1 VGRDGVGLG
10 AGTVAPMQRSLV
22 SKEQWLRCRGGGDHA
37 DVVQSRISKE
47 SRMPTTPK
55 GAGWKT
61 SMVPRVSMM
70 SMVSPPPLHI
80 HFQIRPYWDIRLLKE
95 FLNNVSYI

>member
-1 VGRDGVGLG
+1 
-10 AGTVAPMQRSLV
+10 
-22 SKEQWLRCRGGGDHA
+22 
-37 DVVQSRISKE
+37 
-47 SRMPTTPK
+47 MPTTPK

-61 SMVPRVSMM
+61 PMVPRVSMM